1 MKWLIFL
8 LLAPSVLACVVP
20 QDGMTV
26 DKSMQFCPNVY
37 TINKGIK
44 ITGNNINLDCTGTVL
59 NGMSGL
65 KGISIEQASNVVIKG
80 CRLLNYQTAFYVRA
94 SSRVF
99 LLDNHIINAK
109 VGARFVGVTQ
119 SATLNHDVSL
129 TTPFEMFESSGN
141 AFSLTNKKVK
151 GTFCKDNFCNYSR
164 SAIDQFMKPP
174 TSKAEMKSWL
184 GETVTGKSEK
194 KLKQFMIDGLS

>member
-1 MKWLIFL
+1 MKWIVFL

-20 QDGMTV
+20 QDGTLV

-37 TINKGIK
+37 TINKGIR
-44 ITGNNINLDCTGTVL
+44 ITGNNVNLDCTGTVL
-59 NGMSGL
+59 NGVSGA
-65 KGISIEQASNVVIKG
+65 KGISIEQAGNVVVKG

-99 LLDNHIINAK
+99 LLDNHIVNAK

-129 TTPFEMFESSGN
+129 TTPFEILESTGN
-141 AFSLTNKKVK
+141 VLSLTNKRVR
-151 GTFCKDNFCNYSR
+151 GAFCEDNFCNSQR
-164 SAIDQFMKPP
+164 SAIEQFMRPP
-174 TSKAEMKSWL
+174 TTKAQMQEWL
-184 GETVTGKSEK
+184 GERVAGKSEK
-194 KLKQFMIDGLS
+194 KLRAAVLEGIY